1 MFIVID
7 IYIHHI
13 IYVFLWYLQ
22 SEHLEACNLYMPQE
36 IDRAIKRCHLKG
48 FVLNYRNFIIYYIFL
63 LDNVSLPQEWKCCI
77 HCKHMWQ
84 LWYFQKPNQHEN
96 SIFKTIFNVMF
107 LFYIKKTHLKF
118 YCVQYTYISKYI
130 ILKSNICKQNI
141 YCFMLQYQKNK
152 KYMFYL

>member
-1 MFIVID
+1 MNTLRKIYQLMFLNQD
-7 IYIHHI
+7 ILYTSH
-13 IYVFLWYLQ
+13 YLCFLWYLQ

-107 LFYIKKTHLKF
+107 LFYIKKTHFKF

-130 ILKSNICKQNI
+130 KLNSNICKQNI
-141 YCFMLQYQKNK
+141 YCFMLQ
-152 KYMFYL
+152 